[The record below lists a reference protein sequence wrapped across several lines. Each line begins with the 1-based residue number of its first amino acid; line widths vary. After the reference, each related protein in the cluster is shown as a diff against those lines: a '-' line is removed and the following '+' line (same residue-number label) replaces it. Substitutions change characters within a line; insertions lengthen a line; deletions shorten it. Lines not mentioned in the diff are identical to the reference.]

1 MFTLSNVVTA
11 SLTIYYPLLSIITCR
26 VLNRGELSFGFN
38 ISKILS
44 IGKTE
49 NGIYTIFGNF
59 APLHNPKE
67 KNINNKIN
75 KYHSGGMITS
85 TLTSTLTRICY
96 RGAKQRGGGRVGGVS
111 TPPEFWRGGLNPP

>member
-26 VLNRGELSFGFN
+26 VLDRGELSFGFN

-59 APLHNPKE
+59 APLHNPTE

-96 RGAKQRGGGRVGGVS
+96 RGAKQRGGGGWGC
-111 TPPEFWRGGLNPP
+111 LNPPLNFGEGG